1 MDKVEHIA
9 MTRGGLCQTSTCH
22 REDNGQLYLDSLI
35 NISMVQDTDET
46 VFQQY
51 QAGGL

>member
-35 NISMVQDTDET
+35 NISMRKTEYRPVIRCERD
-46 VFQQY
+46 
-51 QAGGL
+51 